1 LTDKNKFLTSSHNSY
16 SQALYE
22 LAEESK
28 ILGQIEDQASA
39 VIKLITENKDFTSII
54 KNPTLKQEDLIN
66 IINLISEKF
75 SFNELFKKFINFLIF
90 KRRLFY
96 IENILKDFVSI
107 CSINRGEILAKLTVA
122 KELDKLQI
130 EKIKSELSQNFGSN
144 IKLHYKHDQ
153 DIIGGLIIQVGSVM
167 IDTSIK
173 NKLHKI
179 RNKLIEA

>member
-1 LTDKNKFLTSSHNSY
+1 MTDKNNFLTSSHNSY

-22 LAEESK
+22 LALESK
-28 ILGQIEDQASA
+28 ILDQIEDQISA
-39 VIKLITENKDFTSII
+39 VIKLITESKDFRSII
-54 KNPTLKQEDLIN
+54 KDPTLKQEDQLN

-75 SFNELFKKFINFLIF
+75 GFNELFKKFINFLIF

-96 IENILKDFVSI
+96 IENILRDFLSI

-130 EKIKSELSQNFGSN
+130 EKIKNELSKNFASN
-144 IKLHYKHDQ
+144 IKLNYRHDKE
-153 DIIGGLIIQVGSVM
+153 IIGGLIIQVGSVM

-173 NKLHKI
+173 NKLQKI
-179 RNKLIEA
+179 KNQMIEA